1 VFGGFIVCEPIAA
14 IILDCTADSSALS
27 QISKLMRRSI
37 MKKFTLA
44 FVGWVMILVAGVALT
59 YAQES
64 SDNFVFEQDGAMKA
78 QAGKVVAID
87 TAKNELAVKDEKG
100 AEKVMAVSPDTKILK
115 EGKEIALADVKAGD
129 RVIYELDGA
138 SDPPVAKSL
147 TIMSAKPAKP

>member
-1 VFGGFIVCEPIAA
+1 
-14 IILDCTADSSALS
+14 
-27 QISKLMRRSI
+27 

-44 FVGWVMILVAGVALT
+44 LVGWVMMVIAGVAFT
-59 YAQES
+59 YAQDS
-64 SDNFVFEQDGAMKA
+64 SASFAVAQDAAMKA

-100 AEKVMAVSPDTKILK
+100 TEKTMAVSPDTKIMK

-129 RVIYELDGA
+129 RVIYELDGS

-147 TIMSAKPAKP
+147 MIMSPKSAKP